1 MATRNLMKIKVALL
15 FGGKSAEHD
24 ISVISALQ
32 AYRHLNRDKY
42 DVYPIYITK
51 DGEMYYGEETGK
63 IEAYA
68 DVDYLLS
75 RSARVSL
82 LRANG
87 RVILSYDKKLFGNR
101 KIADIDVA
109 LPVVHGTNVEDGTIQ
124 GYLQLLGRPYC
135 GCDILSSAV
144 GMEKYVT

>member
-51 DGEMYYGEETGK
+51 DGEMEVLSLLGNLTRKDGQPYLHLHITLSDGSVADMPVVAGRTSWM
-63 IEAYA
+63 EASLRKNPLLKTKRRRGDA
-68 DVDYLLS
+68 NIVWDMMPIDPGHLS
-75 RSARVSL
+75 RIETL
-82 LRANG
+82 LAKHY
-87 RVILSYDKKLFGNR
+87 I
-101 KIADIDVA
+101 
-109 LPVVHGTNVEDGTIQ
+109 TE
-124 GYLQLLGRPYC
+124 
-135 GCDILSSAV
+135 
-144 GMEKYVT
+144 